1 VSEKQLDVNASET
14 PGDVPEE
21 TYQDE
26 INEVLPSNY
35 QITSYGTDPDV
46 DGLVRRLKEGD
57 IFIPPFQRN
66 YVWSF
71 TQASR
76 FIESLLRGLP
86 VPGIFLA
93 KEEQSER
100 LLVIDGQQRL
110 RTLQFFFEGQYG
122 VENKK
127 RPFELQGVVPE
138 FRGLTFQTLK
148 PEDKRRLRN
157 QILHATVIR
166 QDNPSEDDSSSIYEL
181 FERLNTGGTLLA
193 GQEVRACIFHGKF
206 NELLSSLN
214 NNSDW
219 RILYG
224 EQMPHSR
231 MRDQELVLR
240 FLALY
245 SESENYVDP
254 MKRFLNRFMRDNR
267 DLQIHDAHELEQLFQ
282 VTMSEICSGIGKRA
296 FRPSGTFNAAVFD
309 AVAVGVARATT
320 NTNLPRLSEDSIRA
334 SYERLIADKGF
345 VEATKKAT
353 TNPAAVKLRIDK
365 SVSEFSSKA

>member
-1 VSEKQLDVNASET
+1 VSERQLDVNNSGLA
-14 PGDVPEE
+14 GDVREE
-21 TYQDE
+21 TYEDE
-26 INEVLPSNY
+26 VDEVLPSRY

-57 IFIPPFQRN
+57 IFIPPFQRS

-76 FIESLLRGLP
+76 FIESLLLGLP

-93 KEEQSER
+93 REEESER

-110 RTLQFFFEGQYG
+110 RTLQFFFEGEYG
-122 VENKK
+122 LANK
-127 RPFELQGVVPE
+127 RPFGLQGVLPE
-138 FRGLTFQTLK
+138 FKGLTFQTLK

-166 QDNPSEDDSSSIYEL
+166 QDNPSEDDSSSIYQL

-193 GQEVRACIFHGKF
+193 GQEIRACIFHGEF
-206 NELLSSLN
+206 NELLSNLN

-219 RILYG
+219 RTLYG

-245 SESENYVDP
+245 FELEKYADP
-254 MKRFLNRFMRDNR
+254 MKRFLNCFMRSNR
-267 DLQIHDAHELEQLFQ
+267 HLRIHGREELEQLFQ
-282 VTMSEICSGIGKRA
+282 TTMSDICSGIGKRA

-309 AVAVGVARATT
+309 AVTVGVARAAR
-320 NTNLPRLSEDSIRA
+320 NANVLHLSEDRIRA
-334 SYERLIADKGF
+334 SYERLIADTGF
-345 VEATKKAT
+345 IEATKKAT

-365 SVSEFSSKA
+365 SVEEFSSEA